1 MVQERQQEI
10 VNELLNY
17 MDTLEDGSEVS
28 TWDLMDEVFNYQRFN
43 DGYCFNDFKIS
54 EEEFISLDSL
64 LKESAM
70 KEGFFIDDSIYQDVI
85 GAFPFSLTFVV
96 RSPRLTGPSRTDA
109 RLPEHTGR
117 HSAKADRRRLRHSRA

>member
-28 TWDLMDEVFNYQRFN
+28 TWDLMDEVFNYQR
-43 DGYCFNDFKIS
+43 FNDFKIS

-96 RSPRLTGPSRTDA
+96 R
-109 RLPEHTGR
+109 
-117 HSAKADRRRLRHSRA
+117 K

>member
-43 DGYCFNDFKIS
+43 DGYCLMI
-54 EEEFISLDSL
+54 
-64 LKESAM
+64 LK
-70 KEGFFIDDSIYQDVI
+70 
-85 GAFPFSLTFVV
+85 L
-96 RSPRLTGPSRTDA
+96 
-109 RLPEHTGR
+109 
-117 HSAKADRRRLRHSRA
+117 AKKNLFR

>member
-17 MDTLEDGSEVS
+17 METLEDGSEVS

-43 DGYCFNDFKIS
+43 DGYCFN

-96 RSPRLTGPSRTDA
+96 R
-109 RLPEHTGR
+109 
-117 HSAKADRRRLRHSRA
+117 K

>member
-1 MVQERQQEI
+1 MKYLTINALMMGI
-10 VNELLNY
+10 V
-17 MDTLEDGSEVS
+17 
-28 TWDLMDEVFNYQRFN
+28 LMI
-43 DGYCFNDFKIS
+43 FKIS

-96 RSPRLTGPSRTDA
+96 R
-109 RLPEHTGR
+109 
-117 HSAKADRRRLRHSRA
+117 K

>member
-1 MVQERQQEI
+1 
-10 VNELLNY
+10 
-17 MDTLEDGSEVS
+17 
-28 TWDLMDEVFNYQRFN
+28 MDEVFNYQRFN

-70 KEGFFIDDSIYQDVI
+70 KEGFFIDDSIYQDMI

-96 RSPRLTGPSRTDA
+96 R
-109 RLPEHTGR
+109 
-117 HSAKADRRRLRHSRA
+117 K

>member
-43 DGYCFNDFKIS
+43 DGYCFNAVS
-54 EEEFISLDSL
+54 
-64 LKESAM
+64 
-70 KEGFFIDDSIYQDVI
+70 YTH
-85 GAFPFSLTFVV
+85 LT
-96 RSPRLTGPSRTDA
+96 
-109 RLPEHTGR
+109 LPTI
-117 HSAKADRRRLRHSRA
+117 A

>member
-28 TWDLMDEVFNYQRFN
+28 TWDLMDKVFNYQR
-43 DGYCFNDFKIS
+43 FNDFKIS

-96 RSPRLTGPSRTDA
+96 R
-109 RLPEHTGR
+109 
-117 HSAKADRRRLRHSRA
+117 K

>member
-43 DGYCFNDFKIS
+43 DGYCFNDFKTVS
-54 EEEFISLDSL
+54 
-64 LKESAM
+64 
-70 KEGFFIDDSIYQDVI
+70 YTH
-85 GAFPFSLTFVV
+85 LT
-96 RSPRLTGPSRTDA
+96 
-109 RLPEHTGR
+109 LPTKLEV
-117 HSAKADRRRLRHSRA
+117 

>member
-1 MVQERQQEI
+1 MVQEKQQEI

-43 DGYCFNDFKIS
+43 DFKIS
-54 EEEFISLDSL
+54 EEEFIAIDSL

-96 RSPRLTGPSRTDA
+96 R
-109 RLPEHTGR
+109 
-117 HSAKADRRRLRHSRA
+117 K

>member
-1 MVQERQQEI
+1 MHLYSSVVFKSASMYSLSFEPKVSFVWLSRLNRLISRQ
-10 VNELLNY
+10 
-17 MDTLEDGSEVS
+17 
-28 TWDLMDEVFNYQRFN
+28 
-43 DGYCFNDFKIS
+43 YCFNDFKIS

-96 RSPRLTGPSRTDA
+96 R
-109 RLPEHTGR
+109 
-117 HSAKADRRRLRHSRA
+117 K

>member
-43 DGYCFNDFKIS
+43 DGYCFKDFKIS

-70 KEGFFIDDSIYQDVI
+70 NGS
-85 GAFPFSLTFVV
+85 T
-96 RSPRLTGPSRTDA
+96 R
-109 RLPEHTGR
+109 
-117 HSAKADRRRLRHSRA
+117 

>member
-43 DGYCFNDFKIS
+43 DPYIVFMI
-54 EEEFISLDSL
+54 
-64 LKESAM
+64 LKSAR
-70 KEGFFIDDSIYQDVI
+70 KNLF
-85 GAFPFSLTFVV
+85 
-96 RSPRLTGPSRTDA
+96 R
-109 RLPEHTGR
+109 
-117 HSAKADRRRLRHSRA
+117 

>member
-54 EEEFISLDSL
+54 EEEFISLTG
-64 LKESAM
+64 KRR
-70 KEGFFIDDSIYQDVI
+70 KTIYYSCR
-85 GAFPFSLTFVV
+85 GC
-96 RSPRLTGPSRTDA
+96 
-109 RLPEHTGR
+109 EW
-117 HSAKADRRRLRHSRA
+117 

>member
-70 KEGFFIDDSIYQDVI
+70 NLSIFILGFFDIVMAFDKGSASSLFVFDFSIH
-85 GAFPFSLTFVV
+85 TF
-96 RSPRLTGPSRTDA
+96 
-109 RLPEHTGR
+109 
-117 HSAKADRRRLRHSRA
+117 

>member
-43 DGYCFNDFKIS
+43 DGIVLM
-54 EEEFISLDSL
+54 I
-64 LKESAM
+64 LK
-70 KEGFFIDDSIYQDVI
+70 
-85 GAFPFSLTFVV
+85 L
-96 RSPRLTGPSRTDA
+96 
-109 RLPEHTGR
+109 
-117 HSAKADRRRLRHSRA
+117 AKKNLFR

>member
-43 DGYCFNDFKIS
+43 DGYCFNDFKIC

-96 RSPRLTGPSRTDA
+96 R
-109 RLPEHTGR
+109 
-117 HSAKADRRRLRHSRA
+117 K

>member
-43 DGYCFNDFKIS
+43 DGYCLMI
-54 EEEFISLDSL
+54 
-64 LKESAM
+64 LKSAR
-70 KEGFFIDDSIYQDVI
+70 KNLF
-85 GAFPFSLTFVV
+85 
-96 RSPRLTGPSRTDA
+96 R
-109 RLPEHTGR
+109 
-117 HSAKADRRRLRHSRA
+117 

>member
-1 MVQERQQEI
+1 MMDI
-10 VNELLNY
+10 V
-17 MDTLEDGSEVS
+17 
-28 TWDLMDEVFNYQRFN
+28 LMT
-43 DGYCFNDFKIS
+43 FKIS

-96 RSPRLTGPSRTDA
+96 R
-109 RLPEHTGR
+109 
-117 HSAKADRRRLRHSRA
+117 K

>member
-43 DGYCFNDFKIS
+43 DGYCFNDFKIAIFLFS
-54 EEEFISLDSL
+54 KISIWLSSFIIL
-64 LKESAM
+64 
-70 KEGFFIDDSIYQDVI
+70 
-85 GAFPFSLTFVV
+85 
-96 RSPRLTGPSRTDA
+96 
-109 RLPEHTGR
+109 
-117 HSAKADRRRLRHSRA
+117 

>member
-28 TWDLMDEVFNYQRFN
+28 TWDLMDEV
-43 DGYCFNDFKIS
+43 
-54 EEEFISLDSL
+54 FISLDSL

-96 RSPRLTGPSRTDA
+96 R
-109 RLPEHTGR
+109 
-117 HSAKADRRRLRHSRA
+117 K